1 MHINFKKI
9 KSIFLFIFLAELISF
24 FTYLVP
30 EFRNLSFIIITSLA
44 LILSIKDLKYGIWLL
59 LVELFIGSK
68 GYLFFFAYEGIS
80 ISIRLALFLIVM
92 SVWAGKLI
100 VSPKLIKPAF
110 SKKQNAFLYY
120 FIILLFFVAW
130 GLVNG
135 FLNNHDFNN
144 IFFDFNGWLYFALL
158 FPLADFLKEKIS
170 RAMLYHVFTAS
181 AIWLIIKTLILLFI
195 FSHNIQGLVYELYRW
210 TRDSGIGEITLI
222 QGGFYRIFFQS
233 HIFILLAFFIFL
245 FILVKEIDKKNLQQI
260 LKRCNIISLFTVYC
274 LLFTVIIISFS
285 RSFWVGTI
293 AGILFTLGII
303 FYKYNFKEAAITL
316 GFIILT
322 SIISLGLVVA
332 IVKFPFPNPLG
343 GFNTGELIAKR
354 VTTAN
359 EAAISSRWQLL
370 PPLLEEIR
378 KDRIR
383 GQGFGA
389 VVTYKSSDPRIME
402 TTTDGFYT
410 TYAFEWGWLDIFL
423 KIGILGVTAY
433 FLLLKMLIYTGLKSS
448 FYLNW
453 GLVTGILVIFVVNIF
468 TPYLNHPLGIG
479 FLILSA
485 LLINKT

>member
-1 MHINFKKI
+1 
-9 KSIFLFIFLAELISF
+9 
-24 FTYLVP
+24 
-30 EFRNLSFIIITSLA
+30 
-44 LILSIKDLKYGIWLL
+44 
-59 LVELFIGSK
+59 
-68 GYLFFFAYEGIS
+68 
-80 ISIRLALFLIVM
+80 
-92 SVWAGKLI
+92 
-100 VSPKLIKPAF
+100 
-110 SKKQNAFLYY
+110 
-120 FIILLFFVAW
+120 
-130 GLVNG
+130 
-135 FLNNHDFNN
+135 
-144 IFFDFNGWLYFALL
+144 
-158 FPLADFLKEKIS
+158 
-170 RAMLYHVFTAS
+170 MLYHVFTAS